1 MAIQGDI
8 LSWPNRFA
16 HLARRSNDERLRAFY
31 NAGVQLPDTPVSEA
45 RFVALDFETTGLNH
59 ETDDIVS
66 VGLVPFDAR
75 RAYCRDAKHWILK
88 PATPLHEE
96 SVVVHQITHSQVRE
110 APDLDTILEEL
121 LASLAGRVIVVHY
134 RHIERPFFNQALM
147 QRLGEGIE
155 FPLIDT
161 MALEHHI
168 ETSRLTW
175 WQQIKRQPIPSIR
188 LADSRKRYGL
198 PYYIAHHALSDAL
211 ATAELLQAQLQ
222 HHYTLQTEIKTLWM

>member
-1 MAIQGDI
+1 MQGDI

-16 HLARRSNDERLRAFY
+16 HLARQSSDERLRAFY
-31 NAGVQLPDTPVSEA
+31 TAGVQAPDTAVSQA
-45 RFVALDFETTGLNH
+45 QFVALDFETTGLNY

-75 RAYCRDAKHWILK
+75 RAYCRDARHWILK
-88 PATPLHEE
+88 PSTPLHKE
-96 SVVVHQITHSQVRE
+96 SVVVHQITHSQVSE
-110 APDLDTILEEL
+110 APDLDAILEEL
-121 LASLAGRVIVVHY
+121 LTCLAGKVIVVHY

-161 MALEHHI
+161 MALEHRI
-168 ETSRLTW
+168 ETNRLTL
-175 WQQIKRQPIPSIR
+175 WQRIKRQPIPSIR

-198 PYYIAHHALSDAL
+198 PYYVAHHALSDAL
-211 ATAELLQAQLQ
+211 ATAELFQAQLQ
-222 HHYTLQTEIKTLWM
+222 HHYTQHTDIKSLWM

>member
-1 MAIQGDI
+1 MAMQGDI

-16 HLARRSNDERLRAFY
+16 HLARQSSDERLRAFY
-31 NAGVQLPDTPVSEA
+31 TAGVQAPDTPVSQA
-45 RFVALDFETTGLNH
+45 QFVALDFETTGLNY

-75 RAYCRDAKHWILK
+75 RAYCRDARHWILK
-88 PATPLHEE
+88 PATPLHKE
-96 SVVVHQITHSQVRE
+96 SVVVHQITHSQVSE
-110 APDLDTILEEL
+110 APDLDAILEEL
-121 LASLAGRVIVVHY
+121 LTCLEGKVIVVHY

-161 MALEHHI
+161 MALEHRI
-168 ETSRLTW
+168 ETNRLTL
-175 WQQIKRQPIPSIR
+175 WQRIKRQPIPSIR

-198 PYYIAHHALSDAL
+198 PYYVAHHALSDAL
-211 ATAELLQAQLQ
+211 ATAELFQAQLQ
-222 HHYTLQTEIKTLWM
+222 HHYSQHTDIKSLWM